1 MTQPSALEQL
11 INAKVDERLA
21 KVTTP
26 YILQMQMV
34 ISLDSKILILI
45 Q

>member
-21 KVTTP
+21 KLLRLH
-26 YILQMQMV
+26 LQMQMV